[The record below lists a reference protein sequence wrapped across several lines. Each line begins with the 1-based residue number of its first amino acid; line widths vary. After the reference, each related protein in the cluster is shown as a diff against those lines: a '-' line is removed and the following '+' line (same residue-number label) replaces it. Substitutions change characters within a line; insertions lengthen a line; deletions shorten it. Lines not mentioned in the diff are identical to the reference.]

1 MDEVCGAVEGVDD
14 PGVAFAGVGV
24 LPSGFFA
31 EERVFGKGIGYHFA
45 DDFLGVPVGFGD
57 EFAAVFAF
65 GDGTGFGEK
74 PAPNKSAGFL
84 GGFNGDS
91 QLMGGHFGIIAGLG
105 AREINFSG
113 GGFAII
119 AGMRD
124 SAPLPARFPLA
135 ESPAAFW
142 AGAGA
147 MAGILAVSNWLVL
160 LPLNDWLTWGHFS
173 YPLAFLVTD
182 CVNRAAG
189 ARVAGRVV
197 AAGFVFGVPL
207 SFAASALFGA
217 GEGEGVLLAAG
228 RVAGA
233 SGAAFL
239 CGQVL
244 DVAVFNRLRDSAWW
258 RAPVFSS
265 AAGSLA
271 DTFLFYFLAFAG
283 SEGLPWAT
291 WALGDLLVKAV
302 MLAALLPPYRFFI
315 FRLAVARGAA
325 GI

>member
-1 MDEVCGAVEGVDD
+1 MR
-14 PGVAFAGVGV
+14 
-24 LPSGFFA
+24 SS
-31 EERVFGKGIGYHFA
+31 
-45 DDFLGVPVGFGD
+45 
-57 EFAAVFAF
+57 
-65 GDGTGFGEK
+65 
-74 PAPNKSAGFL
+74 AP
-84 GGFNGDS
+84 
-91 QLMGGHFGIIAGLG
+91 
-105 AREINFSG
+105 
-113 GGFAII
+113 
-119 AGMRD
+119 
-124 SAPLPARFPLA
+124 APLPARSPFG
-135 ESPAAFW
+135 ESPAVFR

-147 MAGILAVSNWLVL
+147 MAGILALSNYLVL

-207 SFAASALFGA
+207 SFAANALFAA
-217 GEGEGVLLAAG
+217 GGGGEGVLFAAA

-244 DVAVFNRLRDSAWW
+244 DVAVFDRLRHSAWW

-265 AAGSLA
+265 AAGSVA

-283 SEGLPWAT
+283 AGGLPWTT
-291 WALGDLLVKAV
+291 WALGDLSVKAL

-315 FRLAVARGAA
+315 FRLAVARGAVS
-325 GI
+325 G